1 MTKKLNPKDIKKILV
16 LSLSN
21 LGDIILTFPVID
33 ILRSHFD
40 HADLAVMVGP
50 KGKPLLIDN
59 PRIEYLYVYN
69 KKMPL
74 KNKWHWL
81 CQIRKE
87 RFDLVVDL
95 RHSIFPLLLMPK
107 YRTSLTR
114 RRIDG
119 EHVRDQHLRCLYSV
133 FPADLSK
140 EHFCFSPT
148 PEDRDF
154 VDGELHR
161 QIQSDDPVAVIA
173 PGAADHRKRWTEEG
187 FACVADRLAQ
197 DHGLR
202 VVFIGDE
209 NDSVIISRIMARMRT
224 AAIDFSGR
232 CTVVQSGLL
241 IQRAKIVI
249 VNDSAPMH
257 LASYL
262 GSPVVALFGPTDPV
276 RYGPWGDWS
285 GFIRHNDDCM
295 ACREKIPDA
304 EHSCMEMISAE
315 EVVSM
320 AERLL
325 NPRF

>member
-1 MTKKLNPKDIKKILV
+1 MSQRVDSKTIRKILI

-33 ILRSHFD
+33 ILRFHFN

-59 PRIEYLYVYN
+59 PRIDYLYVYN
-69 KKMPL
+69 KQMPL
-74 KNKWHWL
+74 KHKWHWL
-81 CQIRKE
+81 RQIRKE
-87 RFDLVVDL
+87 QFDLVVDL
-95 RHSIFPLLLMPK
+95 RHSVFPLFLMPR
-107 YRTSLTR
+107 YRTSLAR
-114 RRIDG
+114 RRIEG
-119 EHVRDQHLRCLYSV
+119 EHMRDQHLRCLYSIY
-133 FPADLSK
+133 PADLSK
-140 EHFCFSPT
+140 ERFCFSPSQ
-148 PEDRDF
+148 EDRDF
-154 VDGELHR
+154 VIPELGRHV
-161 QIQSDDPVAVIA
+161 SAEDPIAVIA

-197 DHGLR
+197 DYGLR
-202 VVFIGDE
+202 IVFIGDE
-209 NDSVIISRIMARMRT
+209 NDTVIISRIMARMRT

-232 CTVVQSGLL
+232 FTVIQSGLL
-241 IQRAKIVI
+241 IQRARIVI

-295 ACREKIPDA
+295 ACREKTPDA
-304 EHSCMEMISAE
+304 EHSCMEAISPE
-315 EVVSM
+315 EVVLMS
-320 AERLL
+320 ERLL